1 MTRTRVQGR
10 RAPGLCRLGWIG
22 VAALGLMAAPLCARP
37 VKPHAPLPGEVSPE
51 AMRVH
56 RSVLTLDT
64 HLDTPAL
71 LEVPGWSILDRHDA
85 KRDFSQVD
93 VPRMKQGHFD
103 GGFWAIYT
111 PQGPLTPAAVRAARD
126 AAIMRGIAIR
136 EMVAANPRVFALADT
151 AADAPKI
158 AASGRI
164 VVYLSIENAWPLGDD
179 VTLLDTFYRMGVR
192 ISGFAHFRTNQ
203 FADSSTDKEQWGG
216 LSPAGKA
223 LLAEM
228 NRLGV
233 VPDLSHSSDHALEDA
248 LTLSKAPVIL
258 THSGCRAV
266 FDHPRN
272 IDDAH
277 LHALSEHGG
286 VIQINTVYVKA
297 EKRDPQAAAAMKAL
311 AEKYPEDRRQ
321 TAAER
326 AAYLAE
332 RRALET
338 QYPLIDAPTFADVMA
353 NLLHAIKV
361 AGVDHVGI
369 GADWDGGGG
378 VTGLEDVASLPKIT
392 EALLKAGYTRED
404 IAKIW
409 SGNVLRVLAA
419 AEAEAAREAAE
430 APKNAA
436 PAAG

>member
-1 MTRTRVQGR
+1 MIRSIRIAACSGFALV
-10 RAPGLCRLGWIG
+10 C
-22 VAALGLMAAPLCARP
+22 ALGAAPLVARP
-37 VKPHAPLPGEVSPE
+37 VKSHAPAVAQVSPE
-51 AMRVH
+51 ALRVH
-56 RSVLTLDT
+56 RSLLTLDT
-64 HLDTPAL
+64 HLDTPML
-71 LEVPGWSILDRHDA
+71 LEIPGWSIMDRHDA
-85 KRDFSQVD
+85 KRDFSTVD
-93 VPRMKQGHFD
+93 VPRMKEGHLD

-111 PQGPLTPAAVRAARD
+111 PQGPLTPEATRAARD
-126 AAIMRGIAIR
+126 AAIMRGVKIR
-136 EMVAANPRVFALADT
+136 EMVAAHPQVFALADK
-151 AADAPKI
+151 AADAAPI

-179 VTLLDTFYRMGVR
+179 VTLIDTFYRLGVR
-192 ISGFAHFRTNQ
+192 ISGFAHFRNNQ
-203 FADSSTDKEQWGG
+203 FADSATDTEKWGG

-228 NRLGV
+228 NRIGV
-233 VPDLSHSSDHALEDA
+233 VPDLSHSSDKALDDA

-277 LHALSEHGG
+277 LQLLSAQGG

-297 EKRDPQAAAAMKAL
+297 EKRDPAAAGAFKAL
-311 AEKYPEDRRQ
+311 EAKYPESR
-321 TAAER
+321 ALSAGEHAAFIAER
-326 AAYLAE
+326 HAIEA
-332 RRALET
+332 R
-338 QYPLIDAPTFADVMA
+338 YPLIDAPTFDDVMA

-378 VTGLEDVASLPKIT
+378 VVGLEDVASLPKIT
-392 EALLKAGYTRED
+392 QALLKVGYTHED

-419 AEAEAAREAAE
+419 AQAEAAREAA
-430 APKNAA
+430 APGDKV
-436 PAAG
+436 G

>member
-1 MTRTRVQGR
+1 MFHPLAPIRQGNR
-10 RAPGLCRLGWIG
+10 RARTARLAGLVLAFVGSP
-22 VAALGLMAAPLCARP
+22 ADARP
-37 VKPHAPLPGEVSPE
+37 VRHVAPPVVSAE

-56 RSVLTLDT
+56 TSLLTLDT

-71 LEVPGWSILDRHDA
+71 LEIPGWSIMDRHDVH
-85 KRDFSQVD
+85 RDFSQVD
-93 VPRMKQGHFD
+93 VPRMKQGHLD

-111 PQGPLTPAAVRAARD
+111 PQGPLTPAATRAARD
-126 AAIMRGIAIR
+126 AAVMRGVAIR
-136 EMVAANPRVFALADT
+136 EMVAAHPTVFALADK
-151 AADAPKI
+151 AADAAPI
-158 AASGRI
+158 AASGRL

-192 ISGFAHFRTNQ
+192 ISGFAHFKNNQ
-203 FADSSTDKEQWGG
+203 FADSSTDKPQWKG

-228 NRLGV
+228 NRIGV
-233 VPDLSHSSDHALEDA
+233 VADLSHSSDDA
-248 LTLSKAPVIL
+248 LDDALALSKAPIIL

-277 LHALSEHGG
+277 LQALSARGG
-286 VIQINTVYVKA
+286 VIQINTVYIKA
-297 EKRDPQAAAAMKAL
+297 EKPDPARDAAMKAL
-311 AEKYPEDRRQ
+311 FGKYPENRQ
-321 TAAER
+321 LQPAER

-332 RRALET
+332 RHAIET
-338 QYPLIDAPTFADVMA
+338 AHPLVDGPTLAEFTA
-353 NLLHAIKV
+353 NLLHALKV

-378 VTGLEDVASLPKIT
+378 VAGMEDVASLPKVT
-392 EALLKAGYTRED
+392 EILLKAGYSRDD
-404 IAKIW
+404 IAKVW

-419 AEAEAAREAAE
+419 AEAEAAREAAT
-430 APKNAA
+430 
-436 PAAG
+436 PAS